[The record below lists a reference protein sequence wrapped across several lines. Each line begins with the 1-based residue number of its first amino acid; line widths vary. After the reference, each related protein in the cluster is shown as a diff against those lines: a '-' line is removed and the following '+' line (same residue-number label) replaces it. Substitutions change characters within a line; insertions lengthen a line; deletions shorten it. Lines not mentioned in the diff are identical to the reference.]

1 MHEEKHARGTFIA
14 LLGIMLLGTALWAS
28 SCSKGGG
35 TDTLDGD
42 DAEDNPP
49 SRVTDLAVAQ
59 VTPASVTLRW
69 TAPNG
74 GSPTMMAYSYD
85 VRVAAS
91 AIDESNWA
99 GALEIDGEPGPLP
112 VGGTQT
118 MVVTGVP
125 ADTTLYFALR
135 ASNPAALWS
144 QVSNSPAAVIPPEAG
159 VAFADSALE
168 AVIRAI
174 VQKPEGD
181 LLTSDLAGVTEI
193 QANDRGIHSLDGL
206 QSCVSLV
213 RLDIRGNAVT
223 DLGPLTDLTR
233 LTDLD
238 ASRNNISDL
247 QPLADKGSLMNLSL
261 GNNAISD
268 LGPLQALQGLNVLY
282 LSGNEIT
289 DITAVA
295 GCFRLN
301 HLFLAD
307 NQISVLD
314 PLIGLA
320 YLANLDLARNVIED
334 LAPLVANTGFGPG
347 DQVWVVGNPLSE
359 TAINTQIPA
368 LRARGAVVHDR

>member
-1 MHEEKHARGTFIA
+1 MLRDRYARRTLIA
-14 LLGIMLLGTALWAS
+14 LLGITLLGTALWTS
-28 SCSKGGG
+28 SCSKRAG
-35 TDTLDGD
+35 TDVVDDG

-99 GALEIDGEPGPLP
+99 AALEIDNEPGPLP
-112 VGGTQT
+112 TGGTQT
-118 MVVTGVP
+118 MVITGVP

-135 ASNPAALWS
+135 ASNPAGLWS
-144 QVSNSPAAVIPPEAG
+144 QVSNSPEAVIPPEAG

-193 QANDRGIHSLDGL
+193 HASDRGIRSLEGL
-206 QSCVSLV
+206 QYCVSLI

-223 DLGPLTDLTR
+223 DLGPLADLAQVA
-233 LTDLD
+233 DLD
-238 ASRNNISDL
+238 ASSNDIANL
-247 QPLADKGSLMNLSL
+247 QPLTNKVSLMNLSL
-261 GNNAISD
+261 GDNAISD
-268 LGPLQALQGLNVLY
+268 LGPLEALQGLNVLY
-282 LSGNEIT
+282 LNGNQIT
-289 DITAVA
+289 DITPVA

-307 NQISVLD
+307 NQISDLG
-314 PLIGLA
+314 PLTGLV
-320 YLANLDLARNVIED
+320 YLADLDLSRNAIAD

-347 DQVWVVGNPLSE
+347 DQIWVVGNPLSE
-359 TAINTQIPA
+359 AAVDEQIPA
-368 LRARGAVVHDR
+368 LRARGAVVHER

>member
-1 MHEEKHARGTFIA
+1 MLVEKCARGMLIA
-14 LLGIMLLGTALWAS
+14 LFGIAFMATSLWTS

-42 DAEDNPP
+42 DADDNPP
-49 SRVTDLAVAQ
+49 SRVTDLAVTQ

-99 GALEIDGEPGPLP
+99 AALEIDGEPGPLP

-118 MVVTGVP
+118 MVITAVP
-125 ADTTLYFALR
+125 PDTTLYFALR
-135 ASNPAALWS
+135 TSNPAGLWS
-144 QVSNSPAAVIPPEAG
+144 QVSNSPVAIVPPDAG

-181 LLTSDLAGVTEI
+181 LLPSDLAGVPEI
-193 QANDRGIHSLDGL
+193 HASNRGIRSLDGL
-206 QSCVSLV
+206 QYCVSLI

-223 DLGPLTDLTR
+223 DLGPLGGLTQ
-233 LTDLD
+233 LSDLD
-238 ASRNNISDL
+238 ASSNDIASL
-247 QPLADKGSLMNLSL
+247 QPLTGKVSLMNLSL
-261 GNNAISD
+261 GDNAISD

-289 DITAVA
+289 DIAPVA

-307 NQISVLD
+307 NQISDLD
-314 PLIGLA
+314 PLTGLV
-320 YLANLDLARNVIED
+320 YLANLDLARNAIAD
-334 LAPLVANTGFGPG
+334 LAPLVANTGFGNG
-347 DQVWVVGNPLSE
+347 DQIWVVGNPLSQ
-359 TAINTQIPA
+359 TAIEEQIPA
-368 LRARGAVVHDR
+368 LRARGAVIHDR